1 MLKQQIRRPT
11 FLHMLRVAS
20 VCCLCALLM
29 LACTSKRNREPVDAD
44 HTDNAL
50 ESGEAAKA
58 ARASVTGQWRWS
70 PTTHDRVDL
79 SDSEID
85 LLNGLDK
92 RTRAGFSFKKDGTF
106 RLGARLGDKELQER
120 KGTWDV
126 TDIELQAFSV
136 VLHFEDEEQPTTL
149 HVTPRSDGNL
159 DVDLEERQFVLRKAP
174 IDGYLAEP
182 KKSDGSETRD
192 E

>member
-1 MLKQQIRRPT
+1 MIKQHNQRLF

-20 VCCLCALLM
+20 VCCLCALFLV
-29 LACTSKRNREPVDAD
+29 ACSKKDKASESSPDSTAS
-44 HTDNAL
+44 AL

-58 ARASVTGQWRWS
+58 ARASVIGQWRWS

-79 SDSEID
+79 SDTEID

-92 RTRAGFSFKKDGTF
+92 RSRAGFAFKKDGTF
-106 RLGARLGDKELQER
+106 RLGARLGDQEPKER

-126 TDIELQAFSV
+126 KDIELQVFSV
-136 VLHFEDEEQPTTL
+136 VLTFDDNQQSATL
-149 HVTPRSDGNL
+149 RVTPRSDGNL
-159 DVDLEERQFVLRKAP
+159 DVNLEEKQFVLRKAP
-174 IDGYLAEP
+174 IDGYLAKP
-182 KKSDGSETRD
+182 KKSDDSDARD